1 MHYKIVMRSDKDCH
15 KILAVEV
22 SVSDSFV
29 TCCHEDQWYIGK
41 CSDMDDEDVRHVQ
54 VTFLKRTKVLFK

>member
-1 MHYKIVMRSDKDCH
+1 MRSDKDCH

-29 TCCHEDQWYIGK
+29 TCCYEDQWYIGK
-41 CSDMDDEDVRHVQ
+41 CLDMDDEDVQ